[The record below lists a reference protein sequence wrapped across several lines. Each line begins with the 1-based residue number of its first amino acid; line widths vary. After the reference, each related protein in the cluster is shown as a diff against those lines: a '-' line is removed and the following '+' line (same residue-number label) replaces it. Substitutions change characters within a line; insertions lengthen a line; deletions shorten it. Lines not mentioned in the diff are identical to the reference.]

1 MAKRTKTNVF
11 DWAAIQWARLIEEKE
26 GNVDW
31 ATELAETEAER
42 DRLGRTLDP
51 TAFLSA
57 RAAAILAS
65 VGVSFERFC
74 ERAKRVW
81 IFSLVLVVA
90 LGALVFP
97 LARVDK
103 ILEDVNLAGPF
114 VFFLLGQ
121 IFFLTTSLVC
131 VAIAAFQG
139 SVRWLRSQTGPPTS
153 AERAVVR
160 FSGLLGWLAVSAI
173 RWGTPLFYA
182 LTETKFF
189 ARFNALRERRSAS
202 EGADDETRAE
212 AKVRTRAAERLL
224 GNLIFSKPRFLAFWS
239 GLLSHLFWASC
250 SVCVLLILV
259 ARMQGNRYDYCWRTS
274 LEDAAAVKTCVDFLG
289 APLEKFGA
297 DVPARADVEALFDEE
312 TPAAQSDAAFFE
324 TTETTFG
331 ERSMSA
337 ETRTRWSHF
346 LLGVV
351 LFWCVAPRCCLT
363 AAYYFLFRR
372 ALRDFRPD
380 LEEPYFR
387 ELIER
392 AETYSTTVETDV
404 RQDEDAADANAETA
418 WDRQKTLRTEPVAE
432 SILVGASIAVVDA
445 VAESASV
452 AVSGSVPEVSSPD
465 AVSESV
471 PEVSSPDAVSESVPE
486 VLSPV
491 AVSDSVPEVLS
502 PDAVS
507 DSVPEVL
514 SPDAV
519 SDSVSASS
527 PDAVSDSVSDLVA
540 VADAD
545 SVSGAASIAVALGFD
560 ATLADERWRELF
572 GTARTPVLFGDVA
585 ADFALK
591 KAFKNW
597 AKERGADVGLCAVA
611 TDVSLPPARQ
621 CVIFF
626 RDVLAASCPKARIVV
641 VLSGGEKLRRKFG
654 KTAER
659 GVAERIQDWTD
670 ALAELSQTTGVS
682 FEPVFFDAELDLPE
696 AREALRKR
704 LNGEA
709 NVGKNGKKRRSWAK
723 WDAAAERIVAECRAI
738 FAESCEN
745 GEIGQDGQN
754 GKDGT
759 ANEER
764 DRRRV
769 ALLCADIFA
778 IYREE
783 VASASAS
790 GVGEVDRSESRN
802 AWRENLLA
810 RASAIVERSVE
821 SGRAFGGDFVET
833 CRANGLDRETLER
846 KLTDA
851 VGLSAKATAFCKN
864 LSPRCALAFGALGVS
879 VPVVATFAP
888 LFAGAASTA
897 AIASTLGSLS
907 TLLPSTLAS
916 GATGAALGAV
926 VPKSLTACKRKL
938 TERRRD
944 DRTNDETSENAVDPA
959 ETAARKARFDGENA
973 SSVSLDAIESATAV
987 VCVAAT
993 WAATLELQGWPE
1005 DKIVAALPVALRPV
1019 EEATFDSPD
1028 AAANALAE
1036 TRNEIRKLR
1045 EN

>member
-1 MAKRTKTNVF
+1 MAKRTKTNAF
-11 DWAAIQWARLIEEKE
+11 DWAAIQWARLIEEKV
-26 GNVDW
+26 GRVDF
-31 ATELAETEAER
+31 AEERAEAEAER
-42 DRLGRTLDP
+42 DRLGRLLDP
-51 TAFLSA
+51 AAFLSV
-57 RAAAILAS
+57 RAAAVLEA
-65 VGVSFERFC
+65 VGVSFERFR

-97 LARVDK
+97 FSRVDK

-114 VFFLLGQ
+114 VFFFLGQ
-121 IFFLTTSLVC
+121 IFFLATSLIFVS
-131 VAIAAFQG
+131 IAAFQG
-139 SVRWLRSQTGPPTS
+139 GVRLLRSRTGPPTS

-160 FSGLLGWLAVSAI
+160 FSGLLGWLAVNAI

-182 LTETKFF
+182 LGETKFF
-189 ARFNALRERRSAS
+189 ARFRGVRERFNAS
-202 EGADDETRAE
+202 GKDANGGDSDVA
-212 AKVRTRAAERLL
+212 AKERTRAAERLFWKL
-224 GNLIFSKPRFLAFWS
+224 TFSKPRFLAFWS
-239 GLLSHLFWASC
+239 GTLSHLFWTSC
-250 SVCVLLILV
+250 SICVLLILV

-274 LEDAAAVKTCVDFLG
+274 LEDARVVKACVDFLG
-289 APLEKFGA
+289 APLEKLGA
-297 DVPARADVEALFDEE
+297 DVPTRADVEALFDEE
-312 TPAAQSDAAFFE
+312 KTRSPRPDGVLVEA
-324 TTETTFG
+324 TETTFV
-331 ERSMSA
+331 ERSTSA

-363 AAYYFLFRR
+363 AAYYFLFRG

-404 RQDEDAADANAETA
+404 RRDENETGADAETA
-418 WDRQKTLRTEPVAE
+418 WDRQKTLRTA
-432 SILVGASIAVVDA
+432 
-445 VAESASV
+445 
-452 AVSGSVPEVSSPD
+452 
-465 AVSESV
+465 
-471 PEVSSPDAVSESVPE
+471 
-486 VLSPV
+486 PV
-491 AVSDSVPEVLS
+491 AVEDAAPEEAVAAPVAAEDAVPEEAVAA
-502 PDAVS
+502 PVAVEDAVPEKTVAAPVAVE
-507 DSVPEVL
+507 DAAPEEAVAAPVAAEDAVPEKT
-514 SPDAV
+514 
-519 SDSVSASS
+519 
-527 PDAVSDSVSDLVA
+527 VA
-540 VADAD
+540 VA
-545 SVSGAASIAVALGFD
+545 VGFD
-560 ATLADERWRELF
+560 ATLTDERWREAF

-585 ADFALK
+585 GDFALK

-597 AKERGADVGLCAVA
+597 AAERGADVELCAVA

-621 CVIFF
+621 CVVFF

-654 KTAER
+654 KTSER

-670 ALAELSQTTGVS
+670 ALAELSQATGVS
-682 FEPVFFDAELDLPE
+682 FEPVFFDADLDLPE
-696 AREALRKR
+696 ARETLRKR
-704 LNGEA
+704 LSGASDAEQSGTA
-709 NVGKNGKKRRSWAK
+709 ARRSFAK

-738 FAESCEN
+738 FDESCEN
-745 GEIGQDGQN
+745 GRNGEDGQ
-754 GKDGT
+754 GEA

-783 VASASAS
+783 VERASAS
-790 GVGEVDRSESRN
+790 GVGEIERSEGGVGSV
-802 AWRENLLA
+802 WREKLLA
-810 RASAIVERSVE
+810 RAAAVVERGVE
-821 SGRAFGGDFVET
+821 NGRALGGDFVET
-833 CRANGLDRETLER
+833 CRVNGLDRETLER
-846 KLTDA
+846 KLADA

-897 AIASTLGSLS
+897 ALASTLGSLG
-907 TLLPSTLAS
+907 TLLPSALAS

-926 VPKSLTACKRKL
+926 APKSLTACRRKL
-938 TERRRD
+938 VERWRG
-944 DRTNDETSENAVDPA
+944 DRTKDETNENAVETPETPETPA
-959 ETAARKARFDGENA
+959 REKAANVGEIA
-973 SSVSLDAIESATAV
+973 SSVSLGAVESATTV

-993 WAATLELQGWPE
+993 WAATLELQGWAE
-1005 DKIVAALPVALRPV
+1005 DKIVASLPVALRPV

-1028 AAANALAE
+1028 AAAKALTE
-1036 TRNEIRKLR
+1036 TRDEIRKLR